1 MLKMLLLGATLL
13 TLSGCANIPEQVNI
27 STNPVQLTPLYNNIQ
42 VTLTSQD
49 IRQANYLIAIHKAG
63 QAAKLI
69 NNQVALSNLI
79 ATRLQQGWQQQG
91 IVIADDAD
99 ITANI
104 AIQTARVDVQ
114 QDNFEY
120 VADSQLV
127 LIVTVTNKGQT
138 LNKQFRSS
146 STLAGAFNP
155 VVSELEAKLTQQ
167 LNAMLSDIFA
177 DPQIRDYLS
186 R

>member
-1 MLKMLLLGATLL
+1 MLKLLSIAVTMLI
-13 TLSGCANIPEQVNI
+13 LSGCANIPTQINI
-27 STNPVQLTPLYNNIQ
+27 STNAVQLAPQYDN
-42 VTLTSQD
+42 VRVRLTSQD
-49 IRQANYLIAIHKAG
+49 IRDANYLIAIHKAG

-69 NNQVALSNLI
+69 NNQAALSSLI
-79 ATRLQQGWQQQG
+79 ATSLEQGWQQQG
-91 IVIADDAD
+91 IVITNDAA

-127 LIVTVTNKGQT
+127 LVVTVTNKGQT

-167 LNAMLSDIFA
+167 LNAMLRDIFA